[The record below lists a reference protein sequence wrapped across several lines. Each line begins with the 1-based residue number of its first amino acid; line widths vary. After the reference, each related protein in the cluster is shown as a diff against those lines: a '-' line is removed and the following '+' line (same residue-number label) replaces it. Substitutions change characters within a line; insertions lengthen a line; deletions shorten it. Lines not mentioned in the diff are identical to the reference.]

1 MTSEFS
7 GAFGAR
13 WVAEALRLREC
24 ERGRLEDATELAA
37 ARREA
42 VTLEERIVA
51 RARGLA
57 AREGL
62 AAEVAAWRSRSA
74 LFASLALLLALLGG
88 IGAALAVAGDG
99 TRPINVV
106 WALGGLL
113 GVHALSLA
121 FWLLGL
127 LLLRGSPGGLGAGW
141 AWLSERFGGG
151 VHAPRAWAGLH
162 RRGGLLRWWF
172 GVATHAGWTLALT
185 GALAGLV
192 LTFLWRGHV
201 FVWESTLLPSDFFV
215 GFVAAAGW
223 LPAQL
228 GFALPAPDAV
238 SASGASALTD
248 EGARRAWASWLLGCV
263 VVYGVLPR
271 AVLWGLCA
279 WRLRAGR
286 AALRL
291 DVGLPGF
298 VELADALSPER
309 ERIGV
314 TDAAPDFLLGGRV
327 DAPHAIAGP
336 PALAA
341 IELRGDL
348 PWPPA
353 LPQGARDLGVADGR
367 DSRARM
373 LAALAAAPAARL
385 LVACDPRLSPDRGS
399 LAFIAELSRHAG
411 ECRVWLAGAGSD
423 ERAARWRE
431 ALAALGLGAEAVMAD
446 AGSVLDWLGD
456 CDARR

>member
-1 MTSEFS
+1 MTAEFS

-24 ERGRLEDATELAA
+24 QRGRLDDAA
-37 ARREA
+37 ALASARAEA
-42 VTLEERIVA
+42 ATLEGRIVA
-51 RARGLA
+51 RARRLA
-57 AREGL
+57 EREGV

-74 LFASLALLLALLGG
+74 LFASLGLLLALLGG
-88 IGAALAVAGDG
+88 VGAAFAVAGDG

-127 LLLRGSPGGLGAGW
+127 VLLRDSPGGLGAGW
-141 AWLSERFGGG
+141 GWLSERLGGG
-151 VHAPRAWAGLH
+151 AFAPRAFVGLH

-172 GVATHAGWTLALT
+172 GTATHAVWTLALA
-185 GALAGLV
+185 GAFAGLV
-192 LTFLWRGHV
+192 LTFLWRGHA
-201 FVWESTLLPSDFFV
+201 FVWESTLLPPEFFV
-215 GFVAAAGW
+215 GFVAVAGW

-238 SASGASALTD
+238 GASGVTALAD
-248 EGARRAWASWLLGCV
+248 EVARRAWASWLLGCV
-263 VVYGVLPR
+263 AVYGVLPR
-271 AVLWGLCA
+271 AALWALCA
-279 WRLRAGR
+279 WRLHVGR
-286 AALRL
+286 TALRL
-291 DVGLPGF
+291 DVSLPGF

-314 TDAAPDFLLGGRV
+314 TDAAPAALPGGRV
-327 DAPHAIAGP
+327 DAPHPIAGP

-367 DSRARM
+367 DSRARV
-373 LAALAAAPAARL
+373 LAALSAAPAARL

-411 ECRVWLAGAGSD
+411 ACRVWLTGAGSG

-431 ALAALGLGAEAVMAD
+431 ALAAIGLGDDAVMAD
-446 AGSVLDWLGD
+446 AASALDWLGER
-456 CDARR
+456 DARE